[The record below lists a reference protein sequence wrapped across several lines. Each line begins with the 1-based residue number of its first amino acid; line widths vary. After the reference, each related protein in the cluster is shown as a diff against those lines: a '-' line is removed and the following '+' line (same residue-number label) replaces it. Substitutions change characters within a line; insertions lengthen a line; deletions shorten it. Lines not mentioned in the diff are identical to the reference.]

1 MIGLGKNLK
10 RKKAEYLIE
19 EQAPNHR
26 LCRPQIIGFAAR
38 DFERMKSSRSILT
51 EESAP
56 DHKQGGLRYLE
67 RKDAE
72 YLKRRKR
79 PRT

>member
-26 LCRPQIIGFAAR
+26 LCRPQIIGFAGPR
-38 DFERMKSSRSILT
+38 SSALQLVILR
-51 EESAP
+51 E
-56 DHKQGGLRYLE
+56 
-67 RKDAE
+67 
-72 YLKRRKR
+72 
-79 PRT
+79 